1 MHYMREALQTSCE
14 DLIGRLT
21 MQIDNTVEKT
31 VDAADLIVLNGM
43 IEKRT
48 TYRNF
53 LDNLSDRGGPP
64 LDRNLAQEILTVA
77 LDCYLESRK

>member
-14 DLIGRLT
+14 DLIDRLT
-21 MQIDNTVEKT
+21 MQIDNMVEKT

-48 TYRNF
+48 KYRNF
-53 LDNLSDRGGPP
+53 LDNLSEYKLP
-64 LDRNLAQEILTVA
+64 LEKNLAQEILAVA
-77 LDCYLESRK
+77 LDHYFESRE